1 MMINWLIP
9 IGFSRNGG
17 NNERDTFLSCRFE
30 KNLTESEK
38 GREREREMGR
48 EHYLTGDILATSLKP
63 DVCQQKTQSFI

>member
-1 MMINWLIP
+1 MMINRLIP

-38 GREREREMGR
+38 GRERERDGER
-48 EHYLTGDILATSLKP
+48 ALSDRRYPSNEP
-63 DVCQQKTQSFI
+63 

>member
-30 KNLTESEK
+30 KNLKESEK
-38 GREREREMGR
+38 GRERERER
-48 EHYLTGDILATSLKP
+48 EGERALSDRRYPSNEP
-63 DVCQQKTQSFI
+63 